1 MESLWDTE
9 NFSLFDLLEMY
20 QIHAWATEQK
30 LYACLCTFFYAQVHV
45 CFQKCG
51 THSAEDMSRCV
62 FRALL
67 SLRVLMC
74 VFPPA
79 LFGLSVTAV
88 KHIPV
93 WTAGRVHTLSI
104 NPPLRVHVLTC
115 ANVCLCVSMG
125 RWVVDALFIATAI
138 PLCHQYLICHTT
150 CQRTMSEHPSF
161 PSLLHA
167 KVNFILL
174 LTYLCIA
181 HVLALY
187 ISNLWKVTYQ
197 WMLRL
202 RA

>member
-1 MESLWDTE
+1 MLLNNTNPAVLLQHYLGMEKFERHRKLLPVWFIRDVSDTCLS
-9 NFSLFDLLEMY
+9 NRAKTVCLFV
-20 QIHAWATEQK
+20 H
-30 LYACLCTFFYAQVHV
+30 FFYAQVHV
-45 CFQKCG
+45 CFQKC
-51 THSAEDMSRCV
+51 AEDTSRCV

-74 VFPPA
+74 AFPPA

-115 ANVCLCVSMG
+115 ASVCLCVSTG

-150 CQRTMSEHPSF
+150 CQRTMSEHPQFS
-161 PSLLHA
+161 
-167 KVNFILL
+167 
-174 LTYLCIA
+174 
-181 HVLALY
+181 
-187 ISNLWKVTYQ
+187 
-197 WMLRL
+197 L
-202 RA
+202 RAPCRG